1 MLPRSVLFDGRRVHY
16 RVVILMTIAM
26 RQQRPRGMTMGQLS
40 EETGA
45 DFKTIRRWQ
54 AEYRREFEAGRY
66 RLLRGRFGDGLRS
79 GAEVA
84 ELVSY
89 FFTQN
94 ESESGVVRLLQ
105 FVAENEHLSP
115 GIRNPRKRRGAEK
128 NRESGYDPPGP

>member
-1 MLPRSVLFDGRRVHY
+1 MPDELSLRFSLCCREEGCRKRVLPKSVLFDGRRVY
-16 RVVILMTIAM
+16 FRVVILMTIAL
-26 RQQRPRGMTMGQLS
+26 RQQRPRGMTMQRLQ

-54 AEYRREFEAGRY
+54 AEYRREFEVGRY
-66 RLLRGRFGDGLRS
+66 RLLRGRFVQ
-79 GAEVA
+79 GAGPGTEVA

-115 GIRNPRKRRGAEK
+115 G
-128 NRESGYDPPGP
+128 